1 MCPFAKS
8 VIMLFSF
15 FMVLSCCVSFFHGVV
30 MPCVLL
36 PRVVSCRLVH
46 PAADKVSRGFIV
58 AQNESAAQLLSPQ
71 PDTRAPISSQVQ
83 LGACACLARDGVPC
97 LHLVPNRSC
106 HLVGPGGQHSDPVR
120 ARTAAAASSRVYIN
134 TPSWAAGVQSLVVPT
149 HHDAR
154 YEAIWPE
161 DTSLCL
167 FTQRAFFIDVLP
179 NSMRI
184 CFAALL
190 SATTAG

>member
-1 MCPFAKS
+1 MPCVLLPRVSSCCSPFSWCCHAVCP
-8 VIMLFSF
+8 F

-83 LGACACLARDGVPC
+83 LGACACLARDGVPSPGSKSKLPPRGTRWPTLRPGPGQDSCGGLLPC
-97 LHLVPNRSC
+97 LHKHTELGGRCSI
-106 HLVGPGGQHSDPVR
+106 PGC
-120 ARTAAAASSRVYIN
+120 AN
-134 TPSWAAGVQSLVVPT
+134 TP
-149 HHDAR
+149 
-154 YEAIWPE
+154 
-161 DTSLCL
+161 
-167 FTQRAFFIDVLP
+167 
-179 NSMRI
+179 
-184 CFAALL
+184 
-190 SATTAG
+190 